1 MGGDR
6 RQTRE
11 NHWRNTGVQL
21 DLPDLGTGIQKK
33 KSELGFGAILAWFI
47 FVRNLEE
54 PWEKQKL
61 LASLFPGP
69 CSCHSGCP
77 PVLKG
82 KEQERGFKGDLGGLN
97 PEDAGQDGACGEG
110 PRLRLDGQAAP
121 SSGI

>member
-1 MGGDR
+1 MGTEGR
-6 RQTRE
+6 LERT
-11 NHWRNTGVQL
+11 TGEILEFNWICLTWAQAF
-21 DLPDLGTGIQKK
+21 KK